1 MSVSGAAEP
10 VGSVDVALAHAARL
24 LERDPALAAEQADEI
39 LKAAPAHPGARLIL
53 GVARRRGGDAAAAL
67 EVLRPLVDSQPRW
80 AAAHYEL
87 GVALGDVGAGEQAVI
102 ELRRAVELNPELPE
116 AWRSLADHLAAMGD
130 DAGADAARAR
140 SLKTSTRDPRLLA
153 AGAALCENRIPEAEA
168 LLRRHL
174 YEHPTDIAAIR
185 MFAEVAARIGRYEDA
200 ENLLARCLEL
210 APGFSGARHN
220 YTVALTRQGKHEAAL
235 PQIERLLEAEPR
247 NPNYRSLQAAVLA
260 GIGEYAGAIE
270 VYEAVLREYPKQ
282 GKIWLSY
289 GHALKTSGRVTEG
302 VGAYHHA
309 LQLEP
314 RLGEVWWS
322 LANLK
327 TYRFGE
333 DHIAQMRAQLARTDL
348 SDEDRFHFHFA
359 LGKALEDQAQHEQSF
374 QHYRAGNALR
384 RSQVHYEPARIR
396 QHVAGAG
403 ELFTR
408 EFFASRAGAGAD
420 TAEPIFI
427 VGLPRAGSTL
437 IEQILSSH
445 SQVEGTMELPDI
457 PALAQTVARRAGDE
471 GLHYPQA
478 LAALSMDDLRSIG
491 EEYLARTR
499 IQRKTDKPRFID
511 KLPNNFLHVGFIHL
525 MLPNARI
532 IDARRHPLGCCFSNF
547 KQHFARGQTF
557 TYDLAELGAYYRS
570 YVELMAHFDAVLPG
584 RVHRV
589 LYERMVED
597 TGNEVRRLL
606 EYCGLPFEEGCLRFY
621 ENERAVRTASSE
633 QVRSPIY
640 RDGIEQWR
648 HYDAWLEPLK
658 SSLGT
663 VLDAYPQ
670 VPDFADT
677 SNTTAEH
684 RS

>member
-1 MSVSGAAEP
+1 MSASGAAEP

-24 LERDPALAAEQADEI
+24 LERDPALAAEQASEI
-39 LKAAPAHPGARLIL
+39 LKAAPAHPAAVLIL
-53 GVARRRGGDAAAAL
+53 GVARRKGGDAAAAV
-67 EVLRPLVDSQPRW
+67 EVLRPLIESHPRW

-87 GVALGDVGAGEQAVI
+87 GAALGEIGAGEQAVAA
-102 ELRRAVELNPELPE
+102 LRRAVELNPEMPE

-130 DAGADAARAR
+130 DSGADAARAR

-174 YEHPTDIAAIR
+174 HEHPTDIAAIR
-185 MFAEVAARIGRYEDA
+185 MFAEVAARVGRYQDA

-210 APGFSGARHN
+210 APAFHGARHN
-220 YTVALTRQGKHEAAL
+220 YTVALIRQGKHEAAL
-235 PQIERLLEAEPR
+235 PQIERLLAAEPR

-260 GIGEYAGAIE
+260 GIGEYACAIE
-270 VYEAVLREYPKQ
+270 VYESVLREYPKQ
-282 GKIWLSY
+282 GRIWLSH
-289 GHALKTSGRVTEG
+289 GHALKTAGRVAEG
-302 VGAYHHA
+302 VGAYLHA

-327 TYRFGE
+327 TYRFGA
-333 DHIAQMRAQLARTDL
+333 DHIAQMQAQLARTDL
-348 SDEDRFHFHFA
+348 SAEDRFHFHFA
-359 LGKALEDQAQHEQSF
+359 LGKALEDQAQYEQSF
-374 QHYRAGNALR
+374 HHYREGNALR
-384 RSQVHYEPARIR
+384 RSRVHYEPARIR
-396 QHVAGAG
+396 QHVNGARK
-403 ELFTR
+403 LFTG

-420 TAEPIFI
+420 TTEPIFI

-437 IEQILSSH
+437 IEQILASH

-457 PALAQTVARRAGDE
+457 PALAQTVAERTGDE
-471 GLHYPQA
+471 ALHYPQA
-478 LAALSMDDLRSIG
+478 LAALSRDDLRRIG

-606 EYCGLPFEEGCLRFY
+606 EYCGLPFEEPCLRFY

-633 QVRSPIY
+633 QVRVPIY
-640 RDGIEQWR
+640 REGIEQWR
-648 HYDAWLEPLK
+648 HFDAWLEPLK

-677 SNTTAEH
+677 FNTTAAH